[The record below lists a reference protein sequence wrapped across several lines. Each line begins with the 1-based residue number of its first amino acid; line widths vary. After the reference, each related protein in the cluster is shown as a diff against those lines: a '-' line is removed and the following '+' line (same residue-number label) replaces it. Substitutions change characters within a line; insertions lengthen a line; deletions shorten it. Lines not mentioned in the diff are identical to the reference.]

1 MKLQTLKYII
11 RNNLKIFKPI
21 LQFIQSVIN
30 GRESSPKANA
40 RYSYSV
46 WFRHILHLKK
56 HNLNVSP
63 RVIAELG
70 PGDSIGVGLLGL
82 LCGAKEY
89 YALDN
94 INYTDL
100 EDNIN
105 ILDDLSEML
114 KKLEIIPNE
123 KEFPEVCPR
132 ITNYDFSKDF
142 IQEFNIL
149 DNIDKR
155 KNELSSIISKENKSQ
170 NSLSSVQYFAPWDNH
185 DLIKRESVDLI
196 FSQAVLEHVEN
207 LDFTYKA
214 MSLWLKKGGL
224 MSHQIDFQSHLTAS
238 EWNGH
243 WTYSQLEWKILNA
256 NQEYSINRE
265 PLSTHLQLMKKYG
278 FKVVT
283 IYPSTEYHQNYY
295 TSSIL
300 RNDLDEQFQNLTD
313 EDLETVKCHVIAQ
326 KI

>member
-1 MKLQTLKYII
+1 MKIKTLKYII
-11 RNNLKIFKPI
+11 RNNLKFFKPI
-21 LQFIQSVIN
+21 LKFIKSIFYCT
-30 GRESSPKANA
+30 ELSPKANA

-56 HNLNVSP
+56 NNLNINP
-63 RVIAELG
+63 QVIAELG

-82 LCGAKEY
+82 LSGAQKY

-100 EDNIN
+100 EENIN

-123 KEFPEVCPR
+123 KEFPDLSPA
-132 ITNYDFSKDF
+132 ISNYEFSKDF
-142 IQEFNIL
+142 IKEFNIL
-149 DNIDKR
+149 NNIDKK
-155 KNELSSIISKENKSQ
+155 KNELFSIISNKKKSQ
-170 NSLSSVQYFAPWDNH
+170 NGFSSVRYFAPWDNH
-185 DLIKRESVDLI
+185 DLIKKESVDLI

-207 LDFTYKA
+207 LDFTYEA
-214 MSLWLKKGGL
+214 MALWIKKGGV

-243 WTYSQLEWKILNA
+243 WGYSRLEWKILNA

-265 PLSTHLQLMKKYG
+265 PLSTHLRLIKKYG
-278 FKVVT
+278 FKIVN

-295 TSSIL
+295 TNSISKS
-300 RNDLDEQFQNLTD
+300 NLDKEFKNLTD
-313 EDLETVKCHVIAQ
+313 DDLQTVKCHVIAQ